1 MKYKII
7 SLAETDFHFQN
18 SKPYNVPRKHLLFL
32 SILIMYSLSIP
43 SPVLILSY
51 FSEITRSFLRKKF
64 TKNLLSIQKYTILI
78 KWFAFFYAFFMN
90 IFWTGKFYLWKAFNI
105 LLTKST
111 LQNQARII
119 EIKQEKAQF
128 RRLSRTFVLPKTD
141 TGKKC
146 KFSLFTNVYFF
157 KKLEFFSNLCTKKA
171 AVRISI
177 VQPLH
182 FCSVYIIAF
191 FCSLW

>member
-1 MKYKII
+1 
-7 SLAETDFHFQN
+7 
-18 SKPYNVPRKHLLFL
+18 
-32 SILIMYSLSIP
+32 MYTLSIP
-43 SPVLILSY
+43 SPVTILSY

-64 TKNLLSIQKYTILI
+64 TKNLFSIQKYTILI
-78 KWFAFFYAFFMN
+78 KWFAFFYFFFMN
-90 IFWTGKFYLWKAFNI
+90 IFWTSKFYLWKIFNI

-111 LQNQARII
+111 LQNPLRII
-119 EIKQEKAQF
+119 KIKQKKTQF

-146 KFSLFTNVYFF
+146 KFSLCTNVYFF
-157 KKLEFFSNLCTKKA
+157 KKIGIYFQFMRKKA